1 MLYNVNSII
10 HMSILYK
17 VDYFHSSRKLFLG
30 KKMLA
35 RQSCLL
41 AYANNR
47 AASKLKCQIF
57 SQKFE
62 KTRAERINIGIII
75 CQVVKKRDSK
85 EMVMLFSVC

>member
-1 MLYNVNSII
+1 
-10 HMSILYK
+10 MSIL
-17 VDYFHSSRKLFLG
+17 SSTLFPQQQKAVFR

-62 KTRAERINIGIII
+62 KTRAERINIGTII
-75 CQVVKKRDSK
+75 CQVVKKHDSK